1 MRQLFL
7 IFTTLFVIGFPVRAE
22 EVPRDR
28 MLRVGLDELAVRD
41 TAYNQKIDV
50 SVTNFSIAE
59 LVKGLA
65 IANDLSIDV
74 DFDRKKTI
82 TCNLIQQ
89 PVKDVLYFICT
100 EKNINV
106 QRCGG
111 GYTHGIYGH
120 DDHTYMAGDWEE
132 TDRVKLERL

>member
-1 MRQLFL
+1 MRRIFL
-7 IFTTLFVIGFPVRAE
+7 IFTVLFVIGFPVRAE
-22 EVPRDR
+22 EEPREK

-89 PVKDVLYFICT
+89 PVKEVLYFICT
-100 EKNINV
+100 PRKITLPPS
-106 QRCGG
+106 RAAA
-111 GYTHGIYGH
+111 T
-120 DDHTYMAGDWEE
+120 A
-132 TDRVKLERL
+132 